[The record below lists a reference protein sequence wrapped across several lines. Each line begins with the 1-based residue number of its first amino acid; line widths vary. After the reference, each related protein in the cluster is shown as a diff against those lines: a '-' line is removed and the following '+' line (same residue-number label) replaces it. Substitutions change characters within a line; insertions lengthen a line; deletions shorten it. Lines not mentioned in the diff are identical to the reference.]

1 MSPSGRWVYTL
12 FTLATRPNHP
22 TREAI
27 IEASAEVFSRQGVA
41 KTNVQDLLLAAKVS
55 RRTFYKY
62 FANKDEVLSALYE
75 SMTGLLVDV
84 ISGSS
89 SSLSLDHVML
99 GIDGYLDFH
108 LENTAL
114 LQVLIEQAMRS
125 DSLLHAR
132 RTWFRKQLVTALQR
146 TAASVSGKN
155 VEALLLYGLLSMIE
169 GMSLHLLEQGCKP
182 KDIERA
188 KQTIHRLAHHLLS

>member
-1 MSPSGRWVYTL
+1 MSSAPRLVYTAY
-12 FTLATRPNHP
+12 TLKARSDHP
-22 TREAI
+22 TRTAI
-27 IEASAEVFSRQGVA
+27 IEASIGVFSAQGAA
-41 KTNVQDLLLAAKVS
+41 KTSVQDLLIAANVS

-62 FANKDEVLSALYE
+62 FKSKDEVLSALYE

-84 ISGSS
+84 ISSVSEPLG
-89 SSLSLDHVML
+89 LDHVMV
-99 GIDGYLDFH
+99 GIDGYLDLH
-108 LENTAL
+108 LENSAL
-114 LQVLIEQAMRS
+114 LKVLIEQAMRS
-125 DSLLHAR
+125 ESLLHAR
-132 RTWFRKQLVTALQR
+132 RTWFRKQLVTSLQR
-146 TAASVSGKN
+146 TAASLSGKN